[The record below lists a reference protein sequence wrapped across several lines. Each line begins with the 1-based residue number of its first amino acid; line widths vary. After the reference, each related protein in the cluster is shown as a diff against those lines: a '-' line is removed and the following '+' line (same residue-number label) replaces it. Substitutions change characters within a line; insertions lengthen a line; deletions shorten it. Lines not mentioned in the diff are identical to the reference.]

1 MKTNSRS
8 RSFIDFLRGIAIFL
22 MLWGHSVQYCC
33 GGQFDF
39 FENSVFKLIYSFHMP
54 FFMLISGYLFFFS
67 EQKRGLTELIEYK
80 TKSLLYPI
88 LMCSVLNI
96 LLTSSIE
103 KTIEGG
109 VKGYIELF
117 GSTPITSL
125 WFLWSVIAGSIALGF
140 AIKITK
146 NKVLQGI
153 LILAGVGCAAILP
166 CWDMNVYMYPY
177 FAIGYLYSRNRDRLV
192 KYFNVSGLVSLIAFI
207 IMLSFFEKK
216 HYIYTSGL
224 LGGENI
230 IDSLKIDF
238 FRWAIGLFGSVAV
251 IWICKF
257 VHGRMNG
264 KVKVFIESHGK
275 DSLAVY
281 ALSVSLLSF
290 WLPRIAN
297 AILSRITINW
307 NSCIWLYNLV
317 VTPLV
322 ALLYAVLLL
331 WIIKLM
337 KKYKVYR
344 LVFGR

>member
-1 MKTNSRS
+1 MDSNSKS
-8 RSFIDFLRGIAIFL
+8 RFFIDFLRGIAIFL

-33 GGQFDF
+33 GGQFNF
-39 FENSVFKLIYSFHMP
+39 FENSVFKIIYSFHMP
-54 FFMLISGYLFFFS
+54 FFMLISGYLFYFS
-67 EQKRGLTELIEYK
+67 EQKRGMIELIEYK

-88 LMCSVLNI
+88 LMCSALNA
-96 LLTSSIE
+96 LLTQGVLALRGGYSGLIE
-103 KTIEGG
+103 
-109 VKGYIELF
+109 
-117 GSTPITSL
+117 STQVTSL
-125 WFLWSVIAGSIALGF
+125 WFIWSVIAGSIAVGF
-140 AIKITK
+140 AVKITK
-146 NKVLQGI
+146 NTILQGI
-153 LILAGVGCAAILP
+153 LVLAGIGCAAIIP
-166 CWDMNVYMYPY
+166 CWYMNIYMYPY
-177 FAIGYLYSRNRDRLV
+177 FVIGYLYSRNRDRLV

-207 IMLSFFEKK
+207 IMLFFFQKK
-216 HYIYTSGL
+216 YYIYTSGL

-230 IDSLKIDF
+230 LDSLKIDF

-264 KVKVFIESHGK
+264 KVRVFIENLGR

-290 WLPRIAN
+290 WLPRIAD
-297 AILSRITINW
+297 AILSRVTINW
-307 NSCIWLYNLV
+307 NSCIWLYNIV

-331 WIIKLM
+331 WIINLM